1 MQNYNPY
8 RTQFM
13 MRIATVA
20 AFLTCVMQYAG
31 AQAAD
36 GPILNTDTHRFQEI
50 APGVYFAVGTG
61 TVFVQSNSMVIVN
74 QDDVVVVDS
83 HVTADA
89 ARALIDSIAS
99 LTDKPIRVL
108 INTHYHF
115 DHAHGNQ
122 SFPANIQLIGHE
134 FTRHKLLGNV
144 LEEATYRSFT
154 DGVPEQLAELRRQ
167 RTAAQSDRARE
178 AITNRLKSMERHHA
192 ALGEVRPTPPNI
204 TLDRKMTLYHGAR
217 EIQILFFGRG
227 HTGGDVVVFLP
238 EEKVVFTGDLLL
250 PFLSY
255 MGDAYA
261 DEWDETLDS
270 LRQLDFDIILP
281 GHGGPIRDKKHV
293 GYFQAYLR
301 DFWSQAVAFRDQ
313 GVPPETAAERIDLT
327 AHQIHFRQITG
338 PGADLRGLR
347 RVYELLEVRGH

>member
-108 INTHYHF
+108 INTHYH
-115 DHAHGNQ
+115 NRI
-122 SFPANIQLIGHE
+122 S
-134 FTRHKLLGNV
+134 
-144 LEEATYRSFT
+144 
-154 DGVPEQLAELRRQ
+154 
-167 RTAAQSDRARE
+167 RA
-178 AITNRLKSMERHHA
+178 
-192 ALGEVRPTPPNI
+192 
-204 TLDRKMTLYHGAR
+204 
-217 EIQILFFGRG
+217 
-227 HTGGDVVVFLP
+227 
-238 EEKVVFTGDLLL
+238 
-250 PFLSY
+250 
-255 MGDAYA
+255 
-261 DEWDETLDS
+261 
-270 LRQLDFDIILP
+270 
-281 GHGGPIRDKKHV
+281 
-293 GYFQAYLR
+293 
-301 DFWSQAVAFRDQ
+301 
-313 GVPPETAAERIDLT
+313 
-327 AHQIHFRQITG
+327 
-338 PGADLRGLR
+338 
-347 RVYELLEVRGH
+347 